1 MERITDFSL
10 RIGPPSQK
18 TTDYYL
24 PNERQSTRIWFRLE
38 WNRVKARND
47 PLLLYFTAAGLN
59 KSKHR
64 VWRETRLSRLESW
77 TIRNRGTALLYV
89 FVKANGPRK
98 ILRFCEL
105 DFVFFRRRFFNFSFS
120 PLPHRETRRKKNCNT
135 HIRRFDF
142 VAEFIVIT

>member
-64 VWRETRLSRLESW
+64 IWRETRLSRLESW

-89 FVKANGPRK
+89 FVKANAK
-98 ILRFCEL
+98 FC
-105 DFVFFRRRFFNFSFS
+105 DFVSWTSFFFWKKFFNFSFS

-142 VAEFIVIT
+142 VVKFIVIT